1 MREHVAIGCNFF
13 SLPISRKREGGPTNL
28 TLIDINDFIFVI
40 QSQSSFLGFFYT
52 AFSWD
57 IDTMNSLLQ
66 KMCMIRTPQRFATK
80 INDLKD
86 IVEDHIAGLELVSLI
101 SIVYTY

>member
-1 MREHVAIGCNFF
+1 MVFPLFHCV
-13 SLPISRKREGGPTNL
+13 PTIL

-40 QSQSSFLGFFYT
+40 QSQSSLLFWVFFYT

-86 IVEDHIAGLELVSLI
+86 IVEDHIAGLEMVSLL

>member
-1 MREHVAIGCNFF
+1 MLTTSYLLYKVKVVYFF
-13 SLPISRKREGGPTNL
+13 
-28 TLIDINDFIFVI
+28 
-40 QSQSSFLGFFYT
+40 GFFYT
-52 AFSWD
+52 PFNLD
-57 IDTMNSLLQ
+57 IDIMNSLLQ
-66 KMCMIRTPQRFATK
+66 KMCMIRTPERFATK